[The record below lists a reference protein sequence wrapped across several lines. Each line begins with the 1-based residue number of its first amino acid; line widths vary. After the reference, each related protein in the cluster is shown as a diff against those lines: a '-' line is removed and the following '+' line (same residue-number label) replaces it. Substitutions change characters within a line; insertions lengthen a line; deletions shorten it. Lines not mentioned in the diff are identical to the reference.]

1 MRLGLGR
8 PAEDGQAPTAE
19 EPSETGAP
27 AEPTASDAPGA
38 TGSPEGFNAPGV
50 PAQPASSDEDATDAA
65 ATSAASVTPV
75 DEAAPDDEAAPGA
88 PEDETGPAFVAPV
101 DEAAPGAP
109 EDETGPAF
117 VAPADEDPS
126 VTLADE
132 EDEDVPV
139 PEAAPADEVVVTDEV
154 VVADEDA
161 LAAPVDGAAFAAPLD
176 DEVAPASADPLGDP
190 GARAASTAP
199 GGWSPT
205 GSLLEESA
213 GDLDGPLLGDVAEL
227 RTGWQQILAGFV
239 DDPREAVADAADLV
253 EHTAQALV
261 GALHQRQRLLRATW
275 DRGRSVDGVGFPASG
290 SATDADG
297 DQSAAGDV
305 PDTEQLRLLIQRYRT
320 LFNQMCRP

>member
-1 MRLGLGR
+1 MRLGPGR

-38 TGSPEGFNAPGV
+38 TRSPEGFNAPGV
-50 PAQPASSDEDATDAA
+50 PAQPASSD
-65 ATSAASVTPV
+65 
-75 DEAAPDDEAAPGA
+75 APSA
-88 PEDETGPAFVAPV
+88 PEDAETS
-101 DEAAPGAP
+101 
-109 EDETGPAF
+109 
-117 VAPADEDPS
+117 ADK
-126 VTLADE
+126 

-139 PEAAPADEVVVTDEV
+139 PEAAPADEVIVTDEI

-161 LAAPVDGAAFAAPLD
+161 LATPVDGAAFAAPLD
-176 DEVAPASADPLGDP
+176 EEVAPASADPLGGP
-190 GARAASTAP
+190 GALAGASAP

-205 GSLLEESA
+205 GSLLKESA
-213 GDLDGPLLGDVAEL
+213 SDLDGPLLGDVAEL

-275 DRGRSVDGVGFPASG
+275 DRRGSSVDGVGFPAS
-290 SATDADG
+290 SSVADADG

-320 LFNQMCRP
+320 LFNQICRP